1 MIIYISMLRGINV
14 SGHKKVKMVELKRLY
29 DSLGFNDVKTY
40 IQSGNIIFKT
50 NNKSISSSELIKKIE
65 LTIKEAY
72 GFEVQV
78 FIRTISELEKIIND
92 NTFIELDTSKLHVT
106 FLSDHITNIH
116 IKEINEVKD
125 ELEKYFFSDKE
136 IYLFLPKGYGRTSL
150 SNDFFEKKLSVKAT
164 TRNWRTVNNLLNIAK
179 SLSK

>member
-1 MIIYISMLRGINV
+1 M
-14 SGHKKVKMVELKRLY
+14 
-29 DSLGFNDVKTY
+29 
-40 IQSGNIIFKT
+40 
-50 NNKSISSSELIKKIE
+50 
-65 LTIKEAY
+65 
-72 GFEVQV
+72 
-78 FIRTISELEKIIND
+78 
-92 NTFIELDTSKLHVT
+92 DTSKLHVT